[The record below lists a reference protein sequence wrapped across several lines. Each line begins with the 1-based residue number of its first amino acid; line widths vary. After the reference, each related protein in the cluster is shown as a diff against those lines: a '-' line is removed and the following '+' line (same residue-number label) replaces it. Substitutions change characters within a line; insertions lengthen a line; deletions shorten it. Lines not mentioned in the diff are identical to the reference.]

1 MDLEAQGSN
10 DNRRSCPKC
19 FAIND
24 PGAEF
29 CVECGASLGDSADGS
44 DSQVYQDLASANLLR
59 MRGDFQGAVDT
70 CLGILRRF
78 PNNLTAHSLLGDI
91 YYEKDELK
99 QASEWYEMAL
109 DLDPS
114 AERERNMLHKIKSR
128 MERSDAAETA
138 RQIGIND
145 TKPPRTGLY
154 VGIVATSIAVVGI
167 ASYFIGTA
175 TAKNAKANPKQ
186 DISNPIVIPAEPKA
200 EPTRQ
205 DTGVERPG
213 MSLEDIK
220 LMEDIRSTGRRGNV
234 VLSAVNDNSSK
245 TAVITGSAIDD
256 EPLYETAV
264 YMASDAFHAR
274 PEMQSVTVRIL
285 KARNLAF
292 SAVVSRA
299 AYEEAAAMYEKGE
312 TMEAIARVVFP
323 NAWTNEPTN
332 IVPRDDVSPTTPTP
346 GDESGEAAGEG
357 QPAHT
362 DPPSTDTETS
372 TGN

>member
-1 MDLEAQGSN
+1 
-10 DNRRSCPKC
+10 
-19 FAIND
+19 
-24 PGAEF
+24 
-29 CVECGASLGDSADGS
+29 
-44 DSQVYQDLASANLLR
+44 

-70 CLGILRRF
+70 CLSILRRF

-114 AERERNMLHKIKSR
+114 AERERNMLQKIRTR
-128 MERSDAAETA
+128 MERTDAAETA

-154 VGIVATSIAVVGI
+154 VGLVATSIAVVGI

-175 TAKNAKANPKQ
+175 TSKSAKDRLKNEIN
-186 DISNPIVIPAEPKA
+186 NPIVIPAEPKA
-200 EPTRQ
+200 EPVRQ

-213 MSLEDIK
+213 MSLEDIQ
-220 LMEDIRSTGRRGNV
+220 LMDDIRSSGRRGNI
-234 VLSAVNDNSSK
+234 VLSAINEISLKS
-245 TAVITGSAIDD
+245 AVITGSAVDD
-256 EPLYETAV
+256 ESLYETAV
-264 YMASDAFHAR
+264 YMASDAFNAR

-285 KARNLAF
+285 KARKLAF

-299 AYEEAAAMYEKGE
+299 AYDEAAGMYEKGE
-312 TMEAIARVVFP
+312 PMEAIARVIFP

-332 IVPRDDVSPTTPTP
+332 IIPRDGVTPPSSNTSEESQTTN
-346 GDESGEAAGEG
+346 GEG
-357 QPAHT
+357 NSATT
-362 DPPSTDTETS
+362 DPNPDAAS
-372 TGN
+372 GN